1 MLRLLCVTAHPDDEA
16 SSFGGTLLLCHER
29 GIQTKIICLT
39 EGRAATHRGGAA
51 SGEEL
56 GAIRR
61 REFAAAC
68 KVLNTDGEVLNYT
81 DSALER
87 EDFYA
92 VVGELT
98 RRIREYRPHVVAT
111 YGPDGSVTA
120 HTDHGMASLFTSAAY
135 HAAPRPKR
143 YPEQLVDG
151 LEPWQPYKLYYST
164 TSFFMQGR
172 PPVSLAPSTCAVEI
186 GPERLERKIE
196 AFKQHTTQA
205 PLFGL
210 FESHIRPRG
219 TKELFHLAAAITPRR
234 ITIEEDLF
242 EGVKDDEL

>member
-68 KVLNTDGEVLNYT
+68 KVLNTEGEVLNYA

-92 VVGELT
+92 VVGDLT
-98 RRIREYRPHVVAT
+98 RRIREYRPQVVAT

-135 HAAPRPKR
+135 QAAARPKR
-143 YPEQLVDG
+143 YPEQLSDG
-151 LEPWQPYKLYYST
+151 LQPWQPQKLYYST
-164 TSFFMQGR
+164 TNFFMEGR

-186 GPERLERKIE
+186 GPARLELKIE
-196 AFKQHTTQA
+196 AFKQHATQA

-210 FESHIRPRG
+210 FESHVRPRG

-242 EGVKDDEL
+242 EGVKKQ

>member
-39 EGRAATHRGGAA
+39 EGRAATHRGSAA
-51 SGEEL
+51 NGEEL

-61 REFAAAC
+61 REFAEACAA
-68 KVLNTDGEVLNYT
+68 LHSEGEVLNYA
-81 DSALER
+81 DSGLER
-87 EDFYA
+87 VDFYA
-92 VVGELT
+92 VVGDLT
-98 RRIREYRPHVVAT
+98 RHIREYRPHVVAT

-135 HAAPRPKR
+135 QAAPRPKR
-143 YPEQLVDG
+143 YPEQLTGG
-151 LEPWQPYKLYYST
+151 LEPWQPQKLYYST
-164 TSFFMQGR
+164 TNFFMEGR

-186 GPERLERKIE
+186 GQERLERKIE
-196 AFKQHTTQA
+196 AFKKHATQA

-210 FESHIRPRG
+210 FESHVRPRG

-234 ITIEEDLF
+234 IAIEEDLF
-242 EGVKDDEL
+242 EGVKGD